1 MKKSISKFL
10 AVVLTAALCF
20 GEWAPAAYAAE
31 AKGIHVVYD
40 EESSAETSPDA
51 GKTSGTETL
60 SETETAAESES
71 ASNAENTSAAE
82 TTASAETSTFAETS
96 TSAET
101 STAAETQTSAET
113 SAATETPVST
123 ENPAGTETPADTK
136 KPAQTAARTSSVK
149 GGIELVITAGIPV
162 QADQRFTVKLTG
174 PESRSAEA
182 VLSYSESNAADQ
194 TRLYFDGLA
203 AGTYRLSVSA
213 DGYMSFAQDIKVEQ
227 YTCKVQLYTGIAE
240 GFDSAAH
247 PGLLIAGDFDGDGRV
262 SEADRDILV
271 DAMSQ
276 EQYMEICDINRDG
289 QVDMVDLQYFS
300 KYFDETVAAD
310 ATLEMQI
317 PAGAIEPLLGTN
329 TEMVSGTLEDVLKG
343 EGSAVLTTADGNAI
357 DPKNPL
363 EVEFDFTGGGQI
375 NGFVIQAPEEAGN
388 AITQAT
394 LTIEY
399 EDADGTSAVTEL
411 SLKQEQAGTARLM
424 ANPAGGQVKSEEDG
438 SITVNL
444 SGKIAVKRVTI
455 RITATATP
463 GGSLAEISRVEF
475 LNNMEN
481 RIPAPTMYFPTG
493 LTADPGNK
501 QIHLSWKKVVNVLAY
516 EVSVTYNGT
525 TETHRTTAT
534 SFTVSSFA
542 KNKLKNGETYEI
554 AVRSINGDWKSA
566 YCPAITA
573 VPKTDKKPD
582 APANVHVEGAYRAL
596 IVRFSAAEDTD
607 TCNLYYKQDGADS
620 FEKIEGLEGSQY
632 RIDGLEDNTKYLL
645 YVTGVNELGEGAAS
659 ELTEGATISL
669 QPVQFPQYRILTPM
683 TGEGQLLEHVKNASK
698 RRGEMID
705 SPLDAEGNSALGL
718 VDGSFSSYL
727 YIDDWNEAGDYG
739 AASQGVVV
747 ELDQAYTMDRFT
759 FGAPDNTY
767 SYRSVR
773 VFYLD
778 ADGNETEA
786 TGLSLLQRRDANN
799 RIYYVIKL
807 AEPITTSQVRFGFTR
822 YVRGIAI
829 SELRF
834 YEYDSLEADIQALYE
849 DDLHLTL
856 RADVTMDTINAL
868 YARLDEQ
875 HNGETHPD
883 RELLQRELDEA
894 KLLFET
900 QSQLGGVVKIEAAIS
915 DKWDSHVSVGGLNSW
930 QPIGISALAEEEII
944 IYVGHPDKK
953 AGSTTDLYLVASQYY
968 APGSAVGSA
977 VTALKV
983 GRNVVSCRQLIDS
996 AREKGGSLYIEYRG
1010 SNAEDNYA
1018 VRASGSAQIPVLNLY
1033 GVTDEAERDR
1043 RIDVYVQQLEAY
1055 VNALPALH
1063 ESAHGHTGYEYQA
1076 QECVANTTE
1085 IMLDHMLLSLP
1096 ATQVYAA
1103 LGSNAAATMKES
1115 AIAMDGMMELFYQHK
1130 GLTDRFAADT
1140 AQEVID
1146 YNHLPARHLNIR
1158 YMNVAG
1164 GAFMYAAGN
1173 HIGIRWGSTGAP
1185 VSGKTPVTDANGKKV
1200 SGQYFGWGLAHEIG
1214 HNINQG
1220 SYAVAEVTNNYFSVL
1235 AQAADT
1241 NNSVRFLY
1249 DNVYKKVTS
1258 GTTGRASNVFTQ
1270 LGLYWQLHLAYD
1282 RGYNYRTYD
1291 SYEEIF
1297 NNLFFARVDSYARN
1311 AAAAPAPGGVK
1322 LTLEK
1327 DADQNLMR
1335 LASAAAERDLT
1346 EFFTRWGMVPNAATR
1361 KYMQQFDKEQ
1371 RAIYY
1376 ACDDARVYALE
1387 NGGASGTDGTIEGQA
1402 VVSGVQAVPNE
1413 DTGEVVIKVSGT
1425 AAPGVILGYEIVR
1438 IITVQGRETRETV
1451 GFTTTGEFTD
1461 NISFLGNRGVSYE
1474 VTAVDQYLNY
1484 SASYRVEAFK
1494 AGGSGILEKENWTVA
1509 TNMTSDADQTQE
1521 AGEGEGQLCEPVV
1534 VSGAGLLIDGDRG
1547 TVYTGSA
1554 SGEDP
1559 WIVLQ
1564 LNQIESICGLRYVRG
1579 AGSGIDSFRI
1589 EVSADGENYTTVKSG
1604 RFDFD
1609 SDNTALFYFTNQD
1622 VEGSEGKD
1630 PRIAIYDAAF
1640 VRITAAGQAGS
1651 SLSAAEIDLLA
1662 PSGDN
1667 IEFYTTGATEAIG
1680 ILAEDYVYQA
1690 SDGASI
1696 PAGSLI
1702 FTGTYKGNPAYN
1714 VVVLYD
1720 EQGNIVGGTD
1730 SEGALVAEQ
1739 IILAPDPGNAMLG
1752 DVSEGSFIYW
1762 ITPDQIGTLPAK
1774 VRAELYRVDDALTN
1788 EGQRLV
1794 SDTLFTEVKPLEQLP
1809 EIHLTGS
1816 AAEPQN

>member
-1 MKKSISKFL
+1 MKKRISRFL
-10 AVVLTAALCF
+10 AAALAAALCL
-20 GEWAPAAYAAE
+20 GAATPTAYAAG
-31 AKGIHVVYD
+31 ARDIQVVYD
-40 EESSAETSPDA
+40 EETPSETPASAPAGTGASEETPAPSQPDTSSEPDSSAATEESSVVETMP
-51 GKTSGTETL
+51 
-60 SETETAAESES
+60 
-71 ASNAENTSAAE
+71 AAE
-82 TTASAETSTFAETS
+82 TTAEET
-96 TSAET
+96 
-101 STAAETQTSAET
+101 TA
-113 SAATETPVST
+113 V
-123 ENPAGTETPADTK
+123 TETPAATEPSADPKTPADK
-136 KPAQTAARTSSVK
+136 KPARTAAVK
-149 GGIELVITAGIPV
+149 GGVELVITAGIPV
-162 QADQRFTVKLTG
+162 QADQRFAVSLTG
-174 PESRSAEA
+174 PESRGTEI
-182 VLSYSESNAADQ
+182 VLADSESNAAGQ
-194 TRLYFDGLA
+194 ARIVFDGLT
-203 AGTYRLSVSA
+203 AGSYRLSVTA
-213 DGYMSFAQDIKVEQ
+213 DGYMGFSQEIQVDQ
-227 YTCKVQLYTGIAE
+227 YTCKVQLYTGMAE
-240 GFDSAAH
+240 GFGSSAH
-247 PGLLIAGDFDGDGRV
+247 PGLLIAGDFNGDGRIN
-262 SEADRDILV
+262 EADRDMLV

-276 EQYMEICDINRDG
+276 EQYTEAYDINRDG
-289 QVDMVDLQYFS
+289 KVDMIDLQYFT
-300 KYFDETVAAD
+300 KYFGETVATD
-310 ATLEMQI
+310 STLELQI
-317 PAGAIEPLLGTN
+317 PAGAIEPLLGSN
-329 TEMVSGTLEDVLKG
+329 TEIASGTLENTLQG
-343 EGSAVLTTADGNAI
+343 EGGVVLATADGSAI
-357 DPKNPL
+357 AADNPL
-363 EVEFDFTGGGQI
+363 EVEFDFVGEGQI
-375 NGFVIQAPEEAGN
+375 NGFVIQAPDEAAN

-394 LTIEY
+394 MTVEY
-399 EDADGTSAVTEL
+399 ADADGNSAVTEL
-411 SLKQEQAGTARLM
+411 SLKQYQAGTARLT
-424 ANPAGGQVKSEEDG
+424 ANPVGGSATLNQDG
-438 SITVNL
+438 SVTVEL
-444 SGKIAVKRVTI
+444 GGKIAVKRVTI

-481 RIPAPTMYFPTG
+481 RIPKPDMNEPAG
-493 LTADPGNK
+493 LTAEPGNK
-501 QIHLSWKKVVNVLAY
+501 EIRLSWKKAVNVLAY
-516 EVSVTYNGT
+516 EVSVTYNGK

-534 SFTVSSFA
+534 TFTVSSFA
-542 KNKLKNGETYEI
+542 NDKLKNNETYEI
-554 AVRSINGDWKSA
+554 AVRSLNGDWKSP
-566 YCPAITA
+566 YCASVTA
-573 VPKTDKKPD
+573 VPKTDKKPN
-582 APANVHVEGAYRAL
+582 APTNVHVEGAYRAL

-620 FEKIEGLEGSQY
+620 FQKIEGLEGSQY

-645 YVTGVNELGEGAAS
+645 YVTGVNELGEGEAS

-669 QPVQFPQYRILTPM
+669 QPVQFPQYRILTPI
-683 TGEGQLLEHVKNASK
+683 TAEGQLLEHVKSASR

-705 SPLDAEGNSALGL
+705 SPLDVEGLSALGL
-718 VDGSFSSYL
+718 VDGNFSSYF
-727 YIDDWNEAGDYG
+727 YINDWNEGADYG

-778 ADGNETEA
+778 ADGNEAEA

-822 YVRGIAI
+822 YVRGIAV

-883 RELLQRELDEA
+883 RDLLKQELDEA

-900 QSQLGGVVKIEAAIS
+900 QGALGGVVEIETAIS
-915 DKWDSHVSVGGLNSW
+915 DKQDGKISVGGLNSW

-944 IYVGHPDKK
+944 IYVGHPTKK
-953 AGSTTDLYLVASQYY
+953 AGSSSDLYLVASQYH
-968 APGSAVGSA
+968 APSSSVGG
-977 VTALKV
+977 VVVALKV

-996 AREKGGSLYIEYRG
+996 AREKGGSLYVEYRG
-1010 SNAEDNYA
+1010 SNADDRYA
-1018 VRASGSAQIPVLNLY
+1018 VRASGSVQIPVLNLY
-1033 GVTDEAERDR
+1033 GVTEDGERDR
-1043 RIDVYVQQLEAY
+1043 RIDAY
-1055 VNALPALH
+1055 VRQLADYVNGLAALH
-1063 ESAHGHTGYEYQA
+1063 ESAHGHTGYEYEA
-1076 QECVANTTE
+1076 QDCVANTTE

-1103 LGSNAAATMKES
+1103 LGSNAAETMKES
-1115 AIAMDGMMELFYQHK
+1115 AAAMDGMLELFYQHK
-1130 GLTDRFAADT
+1130 GLTDRFAPGT

-1158 YMNVAG
+1158 YMTIPSGV
-1164 GAFMYAAGN
+1164 FMYAAGN
-1173 HIGIRWGSTGAP
+1173 HIGIGWGSTGGA
-1185 VSGKTPVTDANGKKV
+1185 VSGRTPVTDANGKKI

-1241 NNSVRFLY
+1241 NGSVRFIY

-1258 GTTGRASNVFTQ
+1258 GTVGRASNVFTQ

-1282 RGYNYRTYD
+1282 RGYNYKTYD

-1311 AAAAPAPGGVK
+1311 VAAAPAPNGVK
-1322 LTLEK
+1322 LTLDGGSE
-1327 DADQNLMR
+1327 QNLMR

-1361 KYMQQFDKEQ
+1361 KYMQQFEAEE

-1387 NGGASGTDGTIEGQA
+1387 HGGASMDGSVKGQS
-1402 VVSGVQAVPNE
+1402 VVSGVQVIPNG
-1413 DTGEVVIKVSGT
+1413 DTGEVQIRISGT
-1425 AAPGVILGYEIVR
+1425 ASADVILGYEIVR
-1438 IITVQGRETRETV
+1438 VTTAQGRESKEAV

-1461 NISFLGNRGVSYE
+1461 EIAFLGNRTVSYE
-1474 VTAVDQYLNY
+1474 IAAIDQYLY
-1484 SASYRVEAFK
+1484 RSASYRAEAFK
-1494 AGGSGILEKENWTVA
+1494 AGGNGILQKENWTAA
-1509 TNMTSDADQTQE
+1509 TNMSSGSDRVQE
-1521 AGEGEGQLCEPVV
+1521 AGEGEGQLCEPVA
-1534 VSGAGLLIDGDRG
+1534 VSGAGLLIDGDRE
-1547 TVYTGSA
+1547 TVYTGSV

-1564 LNQIESICGLRYVRG
+1564 LNQVESVCGLRYVRG
-1579 AGSGIDSFRI
+1579 SGNGIDAYQI
-1589 EVSADGENYTTVKSG
+1589 EVSVDGESYTTVKSG

-1609 SDNTALFYFTNQD
+1609 SDGTAWFYFTNQD
-1622 VEGSEGKD
+1622 VAGAEGKD

-1640 VRITAAGQAGS
+1640 VRITATGQAGN
-1651 SLSAAEIDLLA
+1651 SLSVAELDLLA

-1667 IEFYTTGATEAIG
+1667 IEFYAADTAEAIG
-1680 ILAEDYVYQA
+1680 ILAEDFVYQA

-1696 PAGSLI
+1696 PAGSLV
-1702 FTGTYKGNPAYN
+1702 FTGVYKGNPAYN

-1739 IILAPDPGNAMLG
+1739 IILAPDPGDAMLG
-1752 DVSEGSFIYW
+1752 DVSDGSFIYW
-1762 ITPDQIGTLPAK
+1762 ITPEQIGDLPAK

-1794 SDTLFTEVKPLEQLP
+1794 SDTLFTEMKPLEELP
-1809 EIHLTGS
+1809 EIHLSGGAAGS
-1816 AAEPQN
+1816 QD